1 MSDQLRKEYE
11 KTQNKGAEVYR
22 ESCPYGYGDCQ
33 DGTNDRFYTA
43 YVEWLESQLSA
54 SREEVARLREV
65 LEPFAEFAQE
75 YLSNS
80 YGNHPKTGEVYGVHF
95 RSVEGKSITVEM
107 LKEAIE
113 ALSASPAPAKT
124 CRPKVICLCGSTRFY
139 DQFQESNYAET
150 MKGNVV
156 LSVGFYPHAKAKH
169 GHGEGIGHDS
179 LEKIKLDEL
188 HKRKIDL
195 ADEVLILNVGGYIGE
210 STRSEINYAVAHG
223 KPVKYLEPI
232 EEVKEETT

>member
-43 YVEWLESQLSA
+43 YVEWLESQLLA
-54 SREEVARLREV
+54 SREEAARLREAAK
-65 LEPFAEFAQE
+65 E
-75 YLSNS
+75 LSNACWEYYS
-80 YGNHPKTGEVYGVHF
+80 ELERVPSRVYQASIDIDRMLYPK
-95 RSVEGKSITVEM
+95 KS
-107 LKEAIE
+107 
-113 ALSASPAPAKT
+113 SASSPAPAKT
-124 CRPKVICLCGSTRFY
+124 CRPKVVCLCGSTRFY

-179 LEKIKLDEL
+179 LKKIKLDEL

-195 ADEVLILNVGGYIGE
+195 ADEVFVLNVGGYIGE

>member
-54 SREEVARLREV
+54 RQEEVARLREAMEKTIKE
-65 LEPFAEFAQE
+65 LEGTRRHFSSLNDRETDYRCCLVDVENKLQFA
-75 YLSNS
+75 L
-80 YGNHPKTGEVYGVHF
+80 V
-95 RSVEGKSITVEM
+95 
-107 LKEAIE
+107 
-113 ALSASPAPAKT
+113 ASPAPAKT
-124 CRPKVICLCGSTRFY
+124 CLPKIICLCGSTRFY

-195 ADEVLILNVGGYIGE
+195 ADEVLVLNVGGYIGE